1 MITTSLAV
9 ACQAMP
15 SYIEVRFMDTSN
27 VIMILSYADACLA
40 MPSHSKKHPHVRNGN
55 KFVDEDSELL
65 RRRSLSL
72 VVAFC
77 GTPSQIARYK

>member
-1 MITTSLAV
+1 
-9 ACQAMP
+9 
-15 SYIEVRFMDTSN
+15 
-27 VIMILSYADACLA
+27 MILSYADACLA

-72 VVAFC
+72 AVAFC
-77 GTPSQIARYK
+77 GTPSQITRYKQYYDDYELCRRMVNHAVAFRRNGVA